1 MALSEEARSV
11 IKSALGGMELH
22 PSNLAKALDFYSEQR
37 GILCTVAMLHEHLSI
52 ADPNDDI
59 RQLATKRFQHWDF
72 VKEAAWASGT
82 AHNTRER
89 RAHVYLLLALGDGL
103 GALCDERIPVYI
115 AEDPPIVIAE
125 DHEPWYQ
132 SDDPGLQFY
141 WPAYRDQLLAQG
153 WSATSVETLGQA
165 TASVVER
172 ISNPSRVHQ
181 YQSKGLVVGYVQSGK
196 TAHFTGVIARAADA
210 GYRLFVILAGTMDIL
225 RKQTQRRIDKEL
237 IGQELVGEDYI
248 DDEEWKSFVRHGGL
262 PSLLGG
268 FDWERLTGPED
279 DFQRLKFGIGALE
292 FLKYDSGKPLYDPL
306 NLLKSKARI
315 MIIKKHPAIIGRVA
329 QDLGK
334 IKARLAD
341 IPTLVIDDESDLAS
355 VNTTNPSKRTKEDKA
370 RTATNLAIVDLL
382 GQLPRSQYVGYTA
395 TPFANVFVDP
405 SDAKDLFPK
414 DFIVSLSRPE
424 GYMGI
429 TDFHD
434 LDDEKPG
441 FQSNERAFVRGVSG
455 LDADKDNLPKALD
468 SFILSGALKLFRE
481 VSPSDRRFRH
491 HTMLVHVSHL
501 VADQEAMAQEIED
514 LFENASYHSGAAFK
528 RLQLLW
534 QEDFA
539 PVSVA
544 RGDGA
549 TPDSFEDLLPHLG
562 DCLSRVQDGK
572 RVLVVNGTPEA
583 DTPDFDRRPIWK
595 ILCGGAKLSRG
606 YTIEGLT
613 ISYYR
618 RHTNAADT
626 LMQMGRWFG
635 FRAGYRDLVR
645 LFIGRAEPN
654 GKADTFDLYKA
665 FEAVCRDELE
675 FRQELRRYANLAG
688 KDRITPKQ
696 VPPLVPAHLLRPT
709 ASNKMYNAVLRFKN
723 FGEQYKEPTLA
734 PTDHLD
740 IVYNEMLMVE
750 LIKKAKVDPLDLS
763 LEPGNS
769 FKALVAILSPVL
781 VLDFL
786 KSYRWSSKRHPLHHE
801 IEFLGGKHG
810 DPGIDEW
817 VFLAPQMVQPEHLW
831 TASGIDFSSP
841 YRQKTDATGRF
852 DVYSEPKHRAILPYI
867 ARVTENKSTAN
878 SNLRQLRVP
887 RRGVFLFYPAHNPV
901 GVFTMG
907 FALQFPQNSI
917 QTPVVWGVRDPGNP
931 DEVIVVIPTK

>member
-1 MALSEEARSV
+1 MALTEEARSV

-22 PSNLAKALDFYSEQR
+22 PSSLSKALEFYSQQR
-37 GILCTVAMLHEHLSI
+37 AVVCNVAMLQAHLSI
-52 ADPNDDI
+52 AEPNDDI

-72 VKEAAWASGT
+72 VKEAAWVAGT

-89 RAHVYLLLALGDGL
+89 RALVYSLLSLDDALA
-103 GALCDERIPVYI
+103 AMCDEKIPVFI
-115 AEDPPIVIAE
+115 ADDPPIVIAE
-125 DHEPWYQ
+125 DHEPWYKA
-132 SDDPGLQFY
+132 DEPGPQFY

-172 ISNPSRVHQ
+172 ISNPSRKQQ

-196 TAHFTGVIARAADA
+196 TANFTGVIARAADA
-210 GYRLFVILAGTMDIL
+210 GYRLFVVLAGTMDIL

-237 IGQELVGEDYI
+237 IGKELVGEDYI
-248 DDEEWKSFVRHGGL
+248 DDEEWDTFLSYGGL
-262 PSLLGG
+262 PSQLGA

-292 FLKYDSGKPLYDPL
+292 FPKFDPGRPLYDPL

-315 MIIKKHPAIIGRVA
+315 MVIKKHPAIIARVA
-329 QDLGK
+329 GDLGK

-341 IPTLVIDDESDLAS
+341 IPALVIDDESDLAS
-355 VNTTNPSKRTKEDKA
+355 VNTTDPRKRTAKEDKA

-395 TPFANVFVDP
+395 TPFANVFIDP

-429 TDFHD
+429 GEFHD

-441 FQSNERAFVRGVSG
+441 FQSNERAFVRGVKG
-455 LDADKDNLPKALD
+455 LDVDKDNLPKALD

-481 VSPSDRRFRH
+481 LGPSDRRYRH

-501 VADQEAMAQEIED
+501 IVDQQTMAQEIED
-514 LFENASYHSGAAFK
+514 LFDNASYHSGEALK
-528 RLQLLW
+528 RLRILW
-534 QEDFA
+534 EEDFA
-539 PVSVA
+539 QVCAA
-544 RGDGA
+544 RRDGA
-549 TPDSFEDLLPHLG
+549 TPDFFNDLLPYLG
-562 DCLSRVQDGK
+562 ECLSRVEDGK
-572 RVLVVNGTPEA
+572 RVLVVNGAPDA

-606 YTIEGLT
+606 YTVEGLT
-613 ISYYR
+613 VSYYR
-618 RHTNAADT
+618 RRTNAADT

-635 FRAGYRDLVR
+635 FRAGYSDLVR
-645 LFIGRAEPN
+645 LFIGRAEPI
-654 GKADTFDLYKA
+654 GKNATFDLYKA

-675 FRQELRRYANLAG
+675 FRQELRRYANLVG

-709 ASNKMYNAVLRFKN
+709 AANKMYNAVLKFKN

-734 PTDHLD
+734 PTDD
-740 IVYNEMLMVE
+740 TGIERNEALMVE
-750 LIKKAKVDPLDLS
+750 VIKKADLKQVNLS

-769 FKALVAILSPVL
+769 FRSLVAILPHDTVI
-781 VLDFL
+781 DFL
-786 KSYRWSSKRHPLHHE
+786 KSYRWSGGRRPMEHE
-801 IEFLGGKHG
+801 MEFLSGKHG

-817 VFLAPQMVQPEHLW
+817 VFLAPQMVQAQHYW
-831 TASGIDFSSP
+831 TASGVEFSSP
-841 YRQKTDATGRF
+841 FRTRTDATGRF
-852 DVYSEPKHRAILPYI
+852 EVYSEPKHRAVLPYI
-867 ARVTENKSTAN
+867 VRITEDKPTAN
-878 SNLRQLRVP
+878 AELRQLRAP
-887 RRGVFLFYPAHNPV
+887 RRAVFLFYPAHNPV
-901 GVFTMG
+901 GVFSMG

-917 QTPVVWGVRDPGNP
+917 QTPVVWGVRDSSQP
-931 DEVIVVIPTK
+931 DQVVVDAAP